1 MNKKSFNKRSRL
13 LFKHFT
19 RKNYALFNCLGRE
32 VLIGMLSVSTLSN
45 AKANGICV
53 KTELTGDS
61 LQRKE
66 VRLDEVIVPGSR
78 APLAALQSP
87 VIVEVITREDIQRAE
102 ASSVNDILKLA
113 TGVDVRQRGGFGVQT
128 DISINGGTFDQITI
142 LLNGTNISN
151 PQTGH
156 NASDFPVSVNDIE
169 RIEILEGASS
179 RILGNAAFN
188 GAINIVTKQSYPS
201 ASGSSTPQLSSYI
214 ELEGGSYGT
223 LTAGAGTNVLAG
235 NFSNYLSGGYTRS
248 DGGTENSDFEKGRIF
263 YKGGWN
269 DNRQN
274 RFRLDYQL
282 GASTQSYGANT
293 FYSAKYNNQYEKTE
307 HLMASLGGTV
317 NLGTDDRGIQL
328 KPAIYYNH
336 FNDHYQLIRHEE
348 GAAKGENYH
357 WLDILGASFNAN
369 INWLMGKSS
378 IGADISKET
387 IWSTAYGADQP
398 EETWKEIKGTE
409 RRLSRKASRK
419 NTNLFAEHNILL
431 RHWTISA
438 GLLYYINNLDEG
450 KTAEKAAVTHHHT
463 STLSPGLDISY
474 RPTQS
479 WKICLSWNKA
489 VRTPTYTDLYTSNVA
504 QQGDPSLKPEEN
516 SMFKIS
522 ALYKTNR
529 AEFTVSSF
537 YSHGRN
543 MIDWVY
549 ETEESRRYHAL
560 NIGKLD
566 NMGVSL
572 NSKMQ
577 LHEDTKSAFPFQP
590 MTVRLGYSYIHQ
602 SHKTDQPIY
611 RSLYALE
618 YLRHKLTVQLD
629 QHIWNRLSLSWSVRW
644 QQRMNGFHPYWKIDS
659 KLQWK
664 AENLTLYLKG
674 DNLTAHRYYDIGAVK
689 QPGLWIMAGGV
700 FQLRLKR

>member
-235 NFSNYLSGGYTRS
+235 NLSNYLSGGYTRS

-369 INWLMGKSS
+369 INWLVVGQPGIDMKLRILKSFFV
-378 IGADISKET
+378 K
-387 IWSTAYGADQP
+387 Y
-398 EETWKEIKGTE
+398 E
-409 RRLSRKASRK
+409 RRLPELVEDFCQYYLPFKRKEVVFCFDATFVGNNFGVDK
-419 NTNLFAEHNILL
+419 NDFHTVIKHCLMANG
-431 RHWTISA
+431 WTVREI
-438 GLLYYINNLDEG
+438 YIGRPWAHPVKNALINRMFVGQANYTIMINEENN
-450 KTAEKAAVTHHHT
+450 
-463 STLSPGLDISY
+463 
-474 RPTQS
+474 
-479 WKICLSWNKA
+479 
-489 VRTPTYTDLYTSNVA
+489 TDLLVSIDSAMTVNSTN
-504 QQGDPSLKPEEN
+504 QKDKSGEKKP
-516 SMFKIS
+516 
-522 ALYKTNR
+522 
-529 AEFTVSSF
+529 
-537 YSHGRN
+537 
-543 MIDWVY
+543 
-549 ETEESRRYHAL
+549 ETEEDRLETRTDGSDAF
-560 NIGKLD
+560 
-566 NMGVSL
+566 
-572 NSKMQ
+572 
-577 LHEDTKSAFPFQP
+577 DTLCIAVETGS
-590 MTVRLGYSYIHQ
+590 MSGGGTGGG
-602 SHKTDQPIY
+602 
-611 RSLYALE
+611 
-618 YLRHKLTVQLD
+618 
-629 QHIWNRLSLSWSVRW
+629 
-644 QQRMNGFHPYWKIDS
+644 GF
-659 KLQWK
+659 
-664 AENLTLYLKG
+664 
-674 DNLTAHRYYDIGAVK
+674 V
-689 QPGLWIMAGGV
+689 
-700 FQLRLKR
+700 

>member
-248 DGGTENSDFEKGRIF
+248 DGGTENRYPKL
-263 YKGGWN
+263 W
-269 DNRQN
+269 RQHV
-274 RFRLDYQL
+274 LQC
-282 GASTQSYGANT
+282 Q
-293 FYSAKYNNQYEKTE
+293 
-307 HLMASLGGTV
+307 
-317 NLGTDDRGIQL
+317 IQ
-328 KPAIYYNH
+328 
-336 FNDHYQLIRHEE
+336 
-348 GAAKGENYH
+348 
-357 WLDILGASFNAN
+357 
-369 INWLMGKSS
+369 
-378 IGADISKET
+378 
-387 IWSTAYGADQP
+387 
-398 EETWKEIKGTE
+398 
-409 RRLSRKASRK
+409 
-419 NTNLFAEHNILL
+419 
-431 RHWTISA
+431 
-438 GLLYYINNLDEG
+438 
-450 KTAEKAAVTHHHT
+450 
-463 STLSPGLDISY
+463 
-474 RPTQS
+474 
-479 WKICLSWNKA
+479 
-489 VRTPTYTDLYTSNVA
+489 
-504 QQGDPSLKPEEN
+504 
-516 SMFKIS
+516 
-522 ALYKTNR
+522 
-529 AEFTVSSF
+529 
-537 YSHGRN
+537 
-543 MIDWVY
+543 
-549 ETEESRRYHAL
+549 
-560 NIGKLD
+560 
-566 NMGVSL
+566 
-572 NSKMQ
+572 
-577 LHEDTKSAFPFQP
+577 
-590 MTVRLGYSYIHQ
+590 
-602 SHKTDQPIY
+602 QPI
-611 RSLYALE
+611 
-618 YLRHKLTVQLD
+618 
-629 QHIWNRLSLSWSVRW
+629 
-644 QQRMNGFHPYWKIDS
+644 
-659 KLQWK
+659 
-664 AENLTLYLKG
+664 
-674 DNLTAHRYYDIGAVK
+674 
-689 QPGLWIMAGGV
+689 
-700 FQLRLKR
+700 